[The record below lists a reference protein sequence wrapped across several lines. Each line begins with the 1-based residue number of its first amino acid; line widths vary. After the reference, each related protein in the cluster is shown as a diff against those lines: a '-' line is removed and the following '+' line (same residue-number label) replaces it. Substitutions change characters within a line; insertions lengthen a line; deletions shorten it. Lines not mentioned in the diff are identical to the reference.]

1 MRILYGEAVLYDQ
14 AAGVELLDV
23 ELTRSLREASSLS
36 FKMPRTH
43 EAYGSIELESVEPQI
58 EVWEGGEIVMQGRAY
73 ACEDVDDVGT
83 VEYSCEG
90 ELAYLNDTSVR
101 PYSTVPGAAPSL
113 APSDPYGYFGWLV
126 DNHNA
131 MVEPAKR
138 FRVGINQGNVLDG
151 NDHVLRS
158 DSTYPSTGLVV
169 REKLL
174 EKLGGF
180 VRARYSAEG
189 DRYIDYLADTDGA
202 AAQRVE
208 FGENL
213 LKFAR
218 TRDGSPICSAVI
230 PLGSKPEGS
239 DERATI
245 RPLGD
250 GDADPYGRYSKR
262 GDAVVCPALVAKVGY
277 REAAVVWDDVSE
289 PANLLA
295 RALAWLP
302 AQANEIETIHVDA
315 YDMSR
320 IDPSV
325 EPLRLGDYVR
335 VTALP
340 HGYDSYMIV
349 SRITSRPSEWRGDEY
364 TFGLD
369 GDDIGDIVR
378 KHAASLNDGI
388 NGAYEAAGQVD
399 RLAKE
404 AQERAEAA
412 KSAADK
418 AQQDADAAKEAAD
431 KARAEAEKALAD
443 ALKAAQDAL
452 DAKRGADEATAKV
465 EVAETDLRAVKEGAA
480 QAEAAGAKA
489 DAAKVRADLEGQIKT
504 VVDTMSA
511 DYTKKTDL
519 TLTESRLL
527 SEIERSAAGIAS
539 TVAEEYA
546 RKTDLSE
553 VESSLSTRI
562 AQNAGA
568 IELTAKSVESLDT
581 TVNGAA
587 AAAAAAKAQAEAA
600 QSAAA
605 KASSSADAA
614 QAAADAAA
622 ANLAEAEKNLDAV
635 SIRVGATEE
644 DVRAAE
650 AAVEA
655 ARKAAADAQSSA
667 AGAKEGA
674 AAAKA
679 TADAAAAAAAKA
691 QAAADALGVRVTS
704 AETKISQNSE
714 AIVLRATKTEVAT
727 AKSEALSGAA
737 AYADAQIKVQ
747 ADRITSNVAAT
758 NALGTRVSTV
768 EQTASGLSVSLSTEY
783 AKKTIPDTRSANQ
796 NPQWYMANYP
806 KQVVTEFKTASVIG
820 LSGEG
825 FAVLETTVPWT
836 DSSGGWPKQ
845 SAKIAGKEYWRI
857 AASATAWGAWSDAL
871 GLAGTANGTANAAKS
886 NAATAQSAANAAQSA
901 ASTAQSTAN
910 TAKTNA
916 ATAQST
922 ANTART
928 EAAAAAKTATNY
940 MQYTSAGLE
949 VGNRSSGAWS
959 GTRSRMAAG
968 EFQVL
973 DGAGTVLASYGASL
987 VEIGRNAKTA
997 VIKLCGGLG
1006 TIKQSTESFAG
1017 GAHSSLTI
1025 ESSESVA
1032 VKGAN
1037 AEITATGSVFAGN
1050 VKSTPADPS
1059 QACGLTVDASGNA
1072 RVSGYNA
1079 YVYAA
1084 GTVDLSG
1091 ERGVSIGG
1099 QAVNDF
1105 VVAQGNSGIWRWRKW
1120 ASGYAECSGVTSF
1133 WTSTGTD
1140 NWRWIGYDTT
1150 LRGGHALPFRFPS
1163 VAAANVTLEDPDG
1176 GAFWAG
1182 VRKVSND
1189 KAPTF
1194 YVLSA
1199 QGYSKTVWAH
1209 YHITGTWK

>member
-1 MRILYGEAVLYDQ
+1 M
-14 AAGVELLDV
+14 
-23 ELTRSLREASSLS
+23 
-36 FKMPRTH
+36 
-43 EAYGSIELESVEPQI
+43 
-58 EVWEGGEIVMQGRAY
+58 
-73 ACEDVDDVGT
+73 
-83 VEYSCEG
+83 
-90 ELAYLNDTSVR
+90 
-101 PYSTVPGAAPSL
+101 
-113 APSDPYGYFGWLV
+113 
-126 DNHNA
+126 
-131 MVEPAKR
+131 
-138 FRVGINQGNVLDG
+138 
-151 NDHVLRS
+151 
-158 DSTYPSTGLVV
+158 
-169 REKLL
+169 
-174 EKLGGF
+174 
-180 VRARYSAEG
+180 
-189 DRYIDYLADTDGA
+189 
-202 AAQRVE
+202 
-208 FGENL
+208 
-213 LKFAR
+213 
-218 TRDGSPICSAVI
+218 
-230 PLGSKPEGS
+230 
-239 DERATI
+239 
-245 RPLGD
+245 
-250 GDADPYGRYSKR
+250 
-262 GDAVVCPALVAKVGY
+262 
-277 REAAVVWDDVSE
+277 
-289 PANLLA
+289 
-295 RALAWLP
+295 
-302 AQANEIETIHVDA
+302 
-315 YDMSR
+315 
-320 IDPSV
+320 
-325 EPLRLGDYVR
+325 
-335 VTALP
+335 
-340 HGYDSYMIV
+340 
-349 SRITSRPSEWRGDEY
+349 
-364 TFGLD
+364 
-369 GDDIGDIVR
+369 
-378 KHAASLNDGI
+378 
-388 NGAYEAAGQVD
+388 
-399 RLAKE
+399 
-404 AQERAEAA
+404 
-412 KSAADK
+412 
-418 AQQDADAAKEAAD
+418 
-431 KARAEAEKALAD
+431 
-443 ALKAAQDAL
+443 
-452 DAKRGADEATAKV
+452 
-465 EVAETDLRAVKEGAA
+465 
-480 QAEAAGAKA
+480 
-489 DAAKVRADLEGQIKT
+489 
-504 VVDTMSA
+504 
-511 DYTKKTDL
+511 
-519 TLTESRLL
+519 
-527 SEIERSAAGIAS
+527 
-539 TVAEEYA
+539 
-546 RKTDLSE
+546 
-553 VESSLSTRI
+553 
-562 AQNAGA
+562 
-568 IELTAKSVESLDT
+568 
-581 TVNGAA
+581 
-587 AAAAAAKAQAEAA
+587 
-600 QSAAA
+600 
-605 KASSSADAA
+605 
-614 QAAADAAA
+614 
-622 ANLAEAEKNLDAV
+622 

-901 ASTAQSTAN
+901 ANAAQSTAN

>member
-431 KARAEAEKALAD
+431 KAVGSAAEAAV
-443 ALKAAQDAL
+443 
-452 DAKRGADEATAKV
+452 TA
-465 EVAETDLRAVKEGAA
+465 GAA

-901 ASTAQSTAN
+901 ANAAQSTAN

-1163 VAAANVTLEDPDG
+1163 VAAANVTLEDHDG